1 MIALVFI
8 LDGGNLPTEYTL
20 PLQFLSLSLFIN
32 TTEIIDH
39 RKKNKN
45 FFIIGLLG
53 GLAFFFKQT
62 SIGVWISIS
71 TYLLFELLVRKRK
84 TTLQQ
89 ITALIIGFLL
99 IFFGFSVYFLV
110 QSSFREFIDAVFVYN
125 IFYSIKIND
134 FYDRF
139 TSLINLS
146 ALVKTSLLHLSNIGI
161 PLMVILLIGKDN
173 GKFKIPKSLLG
184 IILLDILLE
193 FGLINISSFSYP
205 HYYMSLLPSLAF
217 SSGMFMWVI
226 LEWIKKRIISKLV
239 ITMIC
244 SLIII
249 FSFLVSIREY
259 KMQTLNYQM
268 TPINPVVEFLAKH
281 SDKDDYVLFWG
292 AESGYNFYTRRISPT
307 IYVYQYP
314 LFTIGYTNK
323 ERITEFLDDILNKN
337 PKYII
342 DCNNM
347 GIPLF
352 FFPEESKIID
362 KKIVSIKSRYEIVTT
377 IDGWVVY
384 ERLNNRREQ

>member
-1 MIALVFI
+1 
-8 LDGGNLPTEYTL
+8 
-20 PLQFLSLSLFIN
+20 
-32 TTEIIDH
+32 
-39 RKKNKN
+39 
-45 FFIIGLLG
+45 
-53 GLAFFFKQT
+53 
-62 SIGVWISIS
+62 
-71 TYLLFELLVRKRK
+71 
-84 TTLQQ
+84 
-89 ITALIIGFLL
+89 
-99 IFFGFSVYFLV
+99 
-110 QSSFREFIDAVFVYN
+110 
-125 IFYSIKIND
+125 
-134 FYDRF
+134 
-139 TSLINLS
+139 
-146 ALVKTSLLHLSNIGI
+146 
-161 PLMVILLIGKDN
+161 
-173 GKFKIPKSLLG
+173 
-184 IILLDILLE
+184 
-193 FGLINISSFSYP
+193 
-205 HYYMSLLPSLAF
+205 
-217 SSGMFMWVI
+217 
-226 LEWIKKRIISKLV
+226 
-239 ITMIC
+239 
-244 SLIII
+244 
-249 FSFLVSIREY
+249 
-259 KMQTLNYQM
+259 MQTLNYQM